1 MKEQSKDI
9 AQIKWKRIFF
19 PFWLSQ
25 LLSVF
30 GSMLVQFTL
39 IWWLTEKSGSAAVL
53 ATASLFGLLP
63 ELIIQPFAG
72 AIIDRINR
80 KTVIIIAD
88 AAIATASLVLALLFL
103 LERVDIWMIYG
114 IMVLRS
120 IGGAFHFPAEQAT
133 IAMMVP
139 ENQLARIAGFNQAT
153 HGILNIISAPI
164 GALILNFIDIEGALF
179 LDTISAMIAITFV
192 FFTAIPRQEKLS
204 VNGTSWMG
212 TILIDLRDGLRYLMD
227 WKGLF
232 ILNIIVFIFK
242 IASVPSFSLIPLFV
256 YQELLGDVSH
266 YSMIQATF
274 GVGLIA
280 GGFILSAWGGFKKH
294 IFTLILGGIGTGVG
308 FFLMGLIPLGA
319 VLFMVPV
326 AFVMGFMVSLLDGP
340 LMAIIQARVESS
352 YHGRVIT
359 LFNTIG
365 GLSGPLGLALAG
377 MMAEKIGLRFW
388 FLASGGLIMLIFIYG
403 LTNKQLMSIDEGPIK
418 TLQ

>member
-53 ATASLFGLLP
+53 MTASLFGLLP

-80 KTVIIIAD
+80 KTVIIVAD
-88 AAIATASLVLALLFL
+88 TAIAAASLVLALLFI

-114 IMVLRS
+114 IMVLRG
-120 IGGAFHFPAEQAT
+120 IGGAFHFPAEQAS

-139 ENQLARIAGFNQAT
+139 EKQLARIAGFNQAA
-153 HGILNIISAPI
+153 HGILNIIAAPI
-164 GALILNFIDIEGALF
+164 GALVLTFIDIEGAL
-179 LDTISAMIAITFV
+179 LVDTLSAVVAITIV
-192 FFTAIPRQEKLS
+192 LFTSIPRQEKLPEK
-204 VNGTSWMG
+204 GTGWIR
-212 TILIDLRDGLRYLMD
+212 TTLTDLRDGFRYLLG

-242 IASVPSFSLIPLFV
+242 MASVPSFSLIPLFI
-256 YQELLGDVSH
+256 YQELLGNVSH
-266 YSMIQATF
+266 FSMIEVAF
-274 GVGLIA
+274 GVGLIV
-280 GGFILSAWGGFKKH
+280 GGFFLSVWGGFKKR

-308 FFLMGLIPLGA
+308 FFLMGLLPLGA

-326 AFVMGFMVSLLDGP
+326 AIIMGFMVSLLDGP
-340 LMAIIQARVESS
+340 LMAIIQSRVEST

-365 GLSGPLGLALAG
+365 GISGPLGLALAG
-377 MMAEKIGLRFW
+377 MMSEKIGLRFR
-388 FLASGGLIMLIFIYG
+388 FIASGVLIMLTFFYG
-403 LTNKQLMSIDEGPIK
+403 LTNKHLIRIDEGPMK
-418 TLQ
+418 AFQ